1 MKIVLDLMHLK
12 KDRTDAS
19 VYQQLFMEI
28 QDRYLDY
35 IAVYIYGPWDGNS
48 ASCATDFPSN
58 TVISMRLHDSAFIFT
73 AEIWAIVKALMNF

>member
-35 IAVYIYGPWDGNS
+35 IAVYIYMVHGMG
-48 ASCATDFPSN
+48 
-58 TVISMRLHDSAFIFT
+58 ILHLVLLIFHQ
-73 AEIWAIVKALMNF
+73 AP